1 MLQPC
6 HSPFIN
12 GMRDKTFSLFLL
24 VSSSVP
30 TLIPFCF
37 CGCGER
43 RRAAEK
49 IGQKKLPPKRKKS
62 QHSSHKKFVA
72 YLCHM
77 IWSCK
82 KIRFQ
87 ILKYIPRQPPKQP
100 LISTVELSKLIEFIL
115 ILHFEFVYLSST
127 HPSDIQ
133 AKWRCMLKAHLLR
146 KWRAPS
152 LLLSACHH

>member
-6 HSPFIN
+6 HSSFIN

-49 IGQKKLPPKRKKS
+49 IGQKKLPPKEKN
-62 QHSSHKKFVA
+62 HSTAAIKN
-72 YLCHM
+72 LLHM
-77 IWSCK
+77 PYDHTQK
-82 KIRFQ
+82 NKISD
-87 ILKYIPRQPPKQP
+87 LKIDIPRQPPKQP

-133 AKWRCMLKAHLLR
+133 AK
-146 KWRAPS
+146 
-152 LLLSACHH
+152 